1 MAKRPGTAAV
11 TGGALLALL
20 CPGVAAAQD
29 GDTFPDEVSGGY
41 AVLRFENRN
50 VALDVAEP
58 AVRGSAD
65 RSWFPVTGGGT
76 DTATGEADIELGGT
90 ALLTSG
96 SASLPLGGL
105 RLELDGDTGVL
116 SARAV
121 VAGQARERALAEVT
135 SDSGP
140 VVRSSGATWSGL
152 RASLSAEG
160 AALLSEWSGA
170 EFAAGDAFGVLDV
183 TVGTGSGATGAA
195 PAPDETP
202 GAAGASGTPEA
213 SGPPAS
219 RPADEGRDD
228 AGRTAA
234 APTATVARTTLAPGA
249 GQQVTGTGFEPGE
262 IVLVSIDQDT
272 RYQVVADEQGGVT
285 RDFPVYDKAFE
296 GVHTV
301 ELYTV
306 SGGRGAVAEFG
317 VRAPE

>member
-1 MAKRPGTAAV
+1 MAKRPGAAAV

-29 GDTFPDEVSGGY
+29 GATFPHETSGGY
-41 AVLRFENRN
+41 AALRFENRN
-50 VALDVAEP
+50 VTLDVAEP
-58 AVRGSAD
+58 TVRGSAD
-65 RSWFPVTGGGT
+65 RSWFPVTGGGA
-76 DTATGEADIELGGT
+76 DTGTGEADIELGGT
-90 ALLTSG
+90 ALLTAASG
-96 SASLPLGGL
+96 SLPLGGL

-121 VAGQARERALAEVT
+121 VAGQARERVLAEVT

-140 VVRSSGATWSGL
+140 VVRSSGVTWSGL

-183 TVGTGSGATGAA
+183 TVGTGSGAA
-195 PAPDETP
+195 PVPNGTP
-202 GAAGASGTPEA
+202 GAPEASGTPRP

-219 RPADEGRDD
+219 RPTDEGRED

-234 APTATVARTTLAPGA
+234 APTATVTRTTLAPGA

-272 RYQVVADEQGGVT
+272 RYQVVADAQGGVT
-285 RDFPVYDKAFE
+285 RAFPVYDRAFE

-306 SGGRGAVAEFG
+306 SGGRGAVAEFE